1 MTQQP
6 EHTDQPEDLDDQQQ
20 AIAEVDEQ
28 LDAESDGEGL
38 GKEAGRGEET
48 GIAQG

>member
-1 MTQQP
+1 MTQHDA
-6 EHTDQPEDLDDQQQ
+6 EPEDLDDQQQ

-28 LDAESDGEGL
+28 LDAQSDGEGL
-38 GKEAGRGEET
+38 GNEAGRGEDT

>member
-1 MTQQP
+1 MT
-6 EHTDQPEDLDDQQQ
+6 ENKAEQPEDLDDQQQ